1 MEFVKYIPGVL
12 LTLIVCATIAW
23 RWVIGIDYMSK
34 NHPDYKG
41 NDLFGLDDDDKTQI
55 G

>member
-12 LTLIVCATIAW
+12 LILIVCAVVAW
-23 RWVIGIDYMSK
+23 RWVIGIDYMHT

-41 NDLFGLDDDDKTQI
+41 NDLFGLDDNDKTQI